1 MRKKFDIKYRPQIE
15 SGEYKVETEDGNPV
29 VVMDWDWNHYGK
41 HSIAVKVTCEEKNLG
56 YLYSDNGDPVTL
68 FAPDLFLVT
77 PEPEM
82 IHYIIQ
88 RNGIWI
94 PRNEI
99 KRMVEESYK
108 AAIDASKDKD
118 SASQALM
125 LKCEGCAAT
134 WEHILSKLPKEASHE

>member
-1 MRKKFDIKYRPQIE
+1 MK
-15 SGEYKVETEDGNPV
+15 
-29 VVMDWDWNHYGK
+29 
-41 HSIAVKVTCEEKNLG
+41 L
-56 YLYSDNGDPVTL
+56 
-68 FAPDLFLVT
+68 
-77 PEPEM
+77 
-82 IHYIIQ
+82 IHYKIQ

-134 WEHILSKLPKEASHE
+134 WEHILSKLPNEDSHE